1 MVWPFSKKTVPVSQF
16 AQESTDADAPWV
28 NARIR
33 HENTFLRQAQQI
45 ANWRLFAFF
54 SLGIGA
60 IAVGGII
67 YIGSQSKFIPYLVEV
82 DKLGR
87 TIAVRALDG
96 SDATTDP
103 RRLVYREMFDLI
115 ENLRTVTTDR
125 LANDDRIDK
134 AFTRLDGAAN
144 NYARSELK
152 KARPNEIGA
161 TKSVQVKVKTA
172 LKLAGKSWQVEWA
185 EHSFNLNGDEIGVE
199 QWRATVQYELAPSS
213 DPAIFQR
220 NPMGFTVTELNWQ
233 KVN

>member
-1 MVWPFSKKTVPVSQF
+1 MTWNLFKKTVPESQY
-16 AQESTDADAPWV
+16 AQESTGADAPWV
-28 NARIR
+28 NATIR

-54 SLGIGA
+54 SLGIMA
-60 IAVGGII
+60 IAVGGVI

-82 DKLGR
+82 DKLGQ

-134 AFTRLDGAAN
+134 AFTRLDGAGA

-185 EHSFNLNGDEIGVE
+185 EHSFNLNGDEVGVE